1 MDMVVEYVEGQT
13 FETFAILT
21 GVFTLLLLVGE
32 ARDSQ
37 VLRYAFK
44 PVASTFFIL
53 AGLKAEHTVSPSSS
67 LADLVT
73 RESYGAAVVAGLCF
87 SWFGDVFL
95 IPKSDAIFKLG
106 LVSFLLGHVAYSYAF
121 FARIG
126 VDMDALPAAAAAP
139 GAVAVGVC
147 FWLLPHVP
155 SPMLGPVLAYIA
167 VITTMVAAAIAV
179 WMESEA
185 SLYIPLA
192 AVVFFVSDLCV
203 ARQKFVASSFV
214 NRLFG
219 LPLYYG
225 SQIVFAYSILH
236 PKA

>member
-1 MDMVVEYVEGQT
+1 MVVEYVEGQT

-53 AGLKAEHTVSPSSS
+53 AGLKAEHTTSPSSS
-67 LADLVT
+67 LATLVT
-73 RESYGAAVVAGLCF
+73 RESYGAAIVAGLCL

-95 IPKSDAIFKLG
+95 IPKSEAIFKLG

-126 VDMDALPAAAAAP
+126 VDMDVLPVAAAP
-139 GAVAVGVC
+139 PAIVALGVC

-167 VITTMVAAAIAV
+167 VITTMVAASIAV
-179 WMESEA
+179 FLGSA
-185 SLYIPLA
+185 GSVYIPTA

-203 ARQKFVASSFV
+203 ARQKFVAPSLI
-214 NRLFG
+214 NRLIG

-225 SQIVFAYSILH
+225 SQLVFAYSILH